1 LALRVHIRHLVAV
14 ASVLA
19 LSGAALWGVGDFLGG
34 LASRRLAVLAVLA
47 ISQAVGLAG
56 VALWVWLA
64 RDPFPGVAELLPA
77 AAAGVAGLV
86 GLGALYRGLA
96 VGAMGIVAPISA
108 ASPVVPLAVDAA
120 RGITPGAL
128 QWLGVSLVLAGIVAL
143 SLEPSGVRGRRL
155 AAGAGLAL
163 VAALGFG
170 GFVVGLDA
178 GSDESA
184 PWAVVSARSASVTI
198 AVVAALLTSTSLRP
212 PRRLLPMLVGVG
224 AFDTGANVC
233 VAFATTKGAAGIVAV
248 LSALY
253 PVVTVALARIVLAE
267 RLSLARRTGGA
278 VAIAGAVL
286 VAAG

>member
-1 LALRVHIRHLVAV
+1 M
-14 ASVLA
+14 ASLLA
-19 LSGAALWGVGDFLGG
+19 LSGAVLWGVGDFLGG
-34 LASRRLAVLAVLA
+34 FASRRLAVLTVLA

-56 VALWVWLA
+56 VVLWVWIA
-64 RDPFPGVAELLPA
+64 SDPFPGRSEILPA
-77 AAAGVAGLV
+77 AAAGVSGLI
-86 GLGALYRGLA
+86 GLAALYRGLA

-108 ASPVVPLAVDAA
+108 ASPVVPLAVDAT
-120 RGITPGAL
+120 RGLTPTAL
-128 QWLGVSLVLAGIVAL
+128 QWLGILLVLAGIVAL
-143 SLEPSGVRGRRL
+143 SREPSGVGTTRI
-155 AAGAGLAL
+155 AAGAGLAV

-184 PWAVVSARSASVTI
+184 PWAVVAARSASV
-198 AVVAALLTSTSLRP
+198 ASGLVAAVLTSTSIRP
-212 PRRLLPMLVGVG
+212 AVRFLPMLLAIG

-253 PVVTVALARIVLAE
+253 PIVTVVLARLVLVE
-267 RLSLARRTGGA
+267 RLSVARRAGGF
-278 VAIAGAVL
+278 VAFAGAAL